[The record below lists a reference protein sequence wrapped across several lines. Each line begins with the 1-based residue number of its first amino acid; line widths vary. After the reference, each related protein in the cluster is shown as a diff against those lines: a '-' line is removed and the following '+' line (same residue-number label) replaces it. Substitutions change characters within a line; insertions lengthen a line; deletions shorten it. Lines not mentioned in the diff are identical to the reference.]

1 MQTSSEGNTVET
13 TQVQVDQTFIKK
25 VPIHDSSC
33 QKREGKT
40 VYIIIPVYNEACNII
55 PVIEA
60 CRAAGFCNILIVDDG
75 SQDNTRSLAEKCG
88 IEIVSHI
95 INRGQGAA
103 IQTGIIAALHQGA
116 EIIVTM
122 DGDQQF
128 NASNIP
134 AIISPLLKDE
144 ADIVIGS
151 RFKQKNSI
159 PVTRRFFNYIA
170 NIITFFLSGIWL
182 SDSQSGFKGFSKK
195 AAEQIDIHTSGYE
208 FCTEIVREI
217 ASLHLRYQEVPVDVY
232 YTKDSLRKGQNFAQG
247 IKTAAKLLVRSLMY

>member
-1 MQTSSEGNTVET
+1 MQATSEENIVSSSSSKQEVFQKTTHVKDITSE
-13 TQVQVDQTFIKK
+13 
-25 VPIHDSSC
+25 
-33 QKREGKT
+33 KREGKI
-40 VYIIIPVYNEACNII
+40 VYIIIPMFNEARNII
-55 PVIEA
+55 PVVEN
-60 CRAAGFCNILIVDDG
+60 CRRAGFAHLLIVDDG
-75 SQDNTRSLAEKCG
+75 SYDNTRALAEKCG
-88 IEIVSHI
+88 VEIISHI

-103 IQTGIIAALHQGA
+103 VQTGILAALERGA

-128 NASNIP
+128 NPSNIP
-134 AIISPLLKDE
+134 GIINPLLKKE

-151 RFKQKNSI
+151 RFKQKNNI
-159 PVTRRFFNYIA
+159 PFTRRFFNYIA

-217 ASLHLRYQEVPVDVY
+217 ASLKLKHIEVPVDVY
-232 YTKDSLRKGQNFAQG
+232 YTEESLRKGQNFAQG